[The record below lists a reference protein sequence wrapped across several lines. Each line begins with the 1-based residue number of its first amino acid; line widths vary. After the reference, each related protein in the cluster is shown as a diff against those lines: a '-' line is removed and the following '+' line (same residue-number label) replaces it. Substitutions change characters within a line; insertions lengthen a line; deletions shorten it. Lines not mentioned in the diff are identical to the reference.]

1 MTLDIVIVPFYTA
14 IQIDEL
20 SHEALQDWLHSLN
33 RAQREYAARVSGRA
47 RTVLNASHRLNRWL
61 TAEVRQDL
69 FDRHYE
75 LQVFKKI

>member
-1 MTLDIVIVPFYTA
+1 MTLDVVYVPFYTA
-14 IQIDEL
+14 RQIDDL
-20 SHEALQDWLHSLN
+20 SHEELQDWLLQLD

-61 TAEVRQDL
+61 TPDSRQDL